1 MPEYMVKVGH
11 DQALVDLVV
20 VKARSAGIQYTR
32 RVEALSGKIYEDAPF
47 VELEITALEDAAMYL
62 AELTKF
68 GLNDANQENVTIYA
82 RDDRWAWGRVNGI
95 AKKPQMGKDARWR
108 EGFPS
113 SIIIL
118 VTDLEAAA

>member
-11 DQALVDLVV
+11 DQPLVDLVV

-32 RVEALSGKIYEDAPF
+32 RVEVISGKIYEDAPF

-62 AELTKF
+62 TELTKF
-68 GLNDANQENVTIYA
+68 GLNDANQENVTIYV
-82 RDDRWAWGRVNGI
+82 RDDRWQWVRVNGI
-95 AKKPQMGKDARWR
+95 AKKPQMGRDARWKD
-108 EGFPS
+108 GFPS
-113 SIIIL
+113 SIVVL